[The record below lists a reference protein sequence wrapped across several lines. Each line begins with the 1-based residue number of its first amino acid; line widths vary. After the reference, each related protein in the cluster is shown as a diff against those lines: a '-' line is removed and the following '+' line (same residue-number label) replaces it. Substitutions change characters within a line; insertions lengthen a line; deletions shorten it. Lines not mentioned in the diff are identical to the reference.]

1 MKRTMMTLLVAA
13 SLAVTSLA
21 AHSSQAR
28 ADDAIGVNFSNLNRS
43 AHIPVNY
50 EPDYAVTAIFGPTTI
65 NPHDIFYYKVT
76 ITNYGASTAA
86 INNVN
91 LEALMLGEL
100 QPGYAPVQVSNGF
113 QCQQQG
119 ERFVCDG
126 GTLAAGQSATIG
138 FPVHGSA
145 AGQGSITAVVNY
157 DRSVSE
163 GDRTAYD
170 NDYQEAFVTVTN

>member
-21 AHSSQAR
+21 AHSSQVR
-28 ADDAIGVNFSNLNRS
+28 ADDGIAVNFNNLNRS
-43 AHIPVNY
+43 AHLPVNY
-50 EPDYAVTAIFGPTTI
+50 EPDYAVTSILGPTSI

-76 ITNYGASTAA
+76 IKNYGAGTTA

-91 LEALMLGEL
+91 LEVLMLGEL

-113 QCQQQG
+113 QCLQQNT
-119 ERFVCDG
+119 RFVCDG
-126 GTLAAGQSATIG
+126 GTLQAGQEATIG
-138 FPVHGSA
+138 IPVHGSS

-157 DRSVSE
+157 DHSVDE
-163 GDRTAYD
+163 GDRTAYA
-170 NDYQEAFVTVTN
+170 NNYQDEYVTVTN